1 MMSIGEAA
9 RRLGRCRGTVR
20 HYADR
25 GVLRIVC
32 RDGATGARCVE
43 RADVERLRRAWMRL
57 ARLSRACWSCGGD
70 IPQHRR
76 YCAKDGCRK
85 RRQRQRWRAWRAWST
100 CSAFVS
106 RQGGLVIAALLV
118 AGGALGAQTPR
129 QEIPGNVLLVERD
142 DPNDLR
148 AVRVPDRDP
157 VQPNGFYGPGVI
169 VWTIGASDYNVYS
182 RSVRAYFA
190 GLQFAT
196 FGDGVRG
203 YWVLAS
209 ASGVPNPRYGP
220 DGLIPRVV
228 GFPDGHVNFN
238 AGDDI
243 VPAPPHTMKA
253 LRLDGVDVG
262 PALAELQARL
272 EALERRVR

>member
-1 MMSIGEAA
+1 MLQVRLDDGTELIFLGTTLDEPAPLVADIEDYRHGRLSYAQWFPSSGDVLRYG
-9 RRLGRCRGTVR
+9 RRLSGRP
-20 HYADR
+20 A
-25 GVLRIVC
+25 VLQDLGPLPAPA
-32 RDGATGARCVE
+32 RDAMLNLILGAGRV
-43 RADVERLRRAWMRL
+43 
-57 ARLSRACWSCGGD
+57 
-70 IPQHRR
+70 
-76 YCAKDGCRK
+76 GC
-85 RRQRQRWRAWRAWST
+85 
-100 CSAFVS
+100 
-106 RQGGLVIAALLV
+106 LVIAALLV

-129 QEIPGNVLLVERD
+129 QEVPGNVLLVERD

-196 FGDGVRG
+196 FGDGLRG

-228 GFPDGHVNFN
+228 GFPDGHLNFN

-243 VPAPPHTMKA
+243 VPAPPHTMRA

-262 PALAELQARL
+262 PTLAELQARL